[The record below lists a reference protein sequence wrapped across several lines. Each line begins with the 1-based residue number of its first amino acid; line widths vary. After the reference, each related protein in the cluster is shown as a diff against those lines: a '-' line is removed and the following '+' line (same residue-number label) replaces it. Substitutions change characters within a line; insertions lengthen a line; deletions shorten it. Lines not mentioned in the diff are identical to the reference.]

1 MVKKL
6 KAGNVVVVELK
17 LNMMPAGLWEE
28 TWVQGENM
36 NIQSYHLGS
45 NLWHSYSNAKTQ
57 SLCQRAAQDSWH
69 ILKIKRLNLQITIL
83 GWKFAQEEK
92 VTCYIFHIMINENK

>member
-1 MVKKL
+1 
-6 KAGNVVVVELK
+6 
-17 LNMMPAGLWEE
+17 MPAGLWEE

-69 ILKIKRLNLQITIL
+69 ILKIK
-83 GWKFAQEEK
+83 KVEFADNNFRMEICTGREGNML
-92 VTCYIFHIMINENK
+92 YFPYYD